1 MQAKLVITNDDG
13 EVSEVDLEDRG
24 ESKRYYKFGIG
35 QFGQDDDSSDIVT
48 TVYID
53 KEL

>member
-13 EVSEVDLEDRG
+13 EVREVELEDRG

-35 QFGQDDDSSDIVT
+35 QFGQEDTSSDIVT

-53 KEL
+53 KEI

>member
-1 MQAKLVITNDDG
+1 MQAKLVIIND
-13 EVSEVDLEDRG
+13 ENEIREIELEGRG

-48 TVYID
+48 TGYID